1 MFIAYL
7 IGVII
12 MLCEKCK
19 KNAATI
25 FYQQIINGEKRENH
39 ICEEC
44 AVKMQNG
51 VSFDTIFKG
60 FLDSFIGMGSAGYTA
75 KSSFSCP
82 TCKLSFDAFK
92 QTGKVGCADC
102 YNAFKEQLVPV
113 LKNIQGSIRHSG
125 KLPKKAGAEL
135 YVKRELENLKNQLKR
150 AVEKEEYEEAA
161 KLRDKIRNLEGGG
174 DNE

>member
-1 MFIAYL
+1 MVRL
-7 IGVII
+7 IEVII

-19 KNAATI
+19 KNTATI
-25 FYQQIINGEKRENH
+25 FYQQIINGEKREYH

-44 AVKMQNG
+44 AANMQNG

-60 FLDSFIGMGSAGYTA
+60 FLDSFISMGTTGYTKHNA
-75 KSSFSCP
+75 FFCP
-82 TCKLSFDAFK
+82 TCKLSFEDFR

-102 YNAFKEQLVPV
+102 YNAFKEQLIPV
-113 LKNIQGSIRHSG
+113 LKNIQGSVRHSG

-135 YVKRELENLKNQLKR
+135 STKRELENLKSRLKK

-174 DNE
+174 NNE